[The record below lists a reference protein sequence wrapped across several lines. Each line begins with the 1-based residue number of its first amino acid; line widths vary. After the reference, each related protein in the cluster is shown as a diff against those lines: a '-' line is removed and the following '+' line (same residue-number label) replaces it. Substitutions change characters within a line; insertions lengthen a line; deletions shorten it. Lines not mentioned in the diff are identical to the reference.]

1 MDGVHVAL
9 LHRQE
14 EEIPRQKCA
23 KVSMR
28 KGDRTWVFFHM
39 GLVYFLLPSRKLTSC
54 AHRSITPQSHS
65 LIFPF
70 EDKFIQSHRMRST
83 IATHP
88 SVGLTCYI
96 LLFFR
101 HTDVTHEGQAM
112 ALSILPGIVRCL
124 NPGVKKHEFWS
135 QTLSSQLAFR
145 NLFSFQETQLSHLKN
160 GAVLPLLRCY
170 SEAQISFLKSLH
182 CKSGSKTQQLPRYS
196 VKRSLIFCSIESF
209 PEVPIIWFYVYYYS
223 PNSWPWRE
231 FL

>member
-39 GLVYFLLPSRKLTSC
+39 GLVYFLLPSRKLTLC

-124 NPGVKKHEFWS
+124 NPGSRSMSFEVRLFLASWLSGTYFLSRK
-135 QTLSSQLAFR
+135 LSSPIWKMGLCCP
-145 NLFSFQETQLSHLKN
+145 SCGVTLKH
-160 GAVLPLLRCY
+160 
-170 SEAQISFLKSLH
+170 K
-182 CKSGSKTQQLPRYS
+182 
-196 VKRSLIFCSIESF
+196 
-209 PEVPIIWFYVYYYS
+209 
-223 PNSWPWRE
+223 
-231 FL
+231 